1 MARNGKRD
9 GSEDPAADAK
19 HEQTKKPS
27 FSVDRKGEASAGALA
42 SRDKKRAV
50 PARRGGSNTR

>member
-1 MARNGKRD
+1 MARDDKRG
-9 GSEDPAADAK
+9 GSEDRAAEAK
-19 HEQTKKPS
+19 QETKKPT

-50 PARRGGSNTR
+50 PARRDGSNTR